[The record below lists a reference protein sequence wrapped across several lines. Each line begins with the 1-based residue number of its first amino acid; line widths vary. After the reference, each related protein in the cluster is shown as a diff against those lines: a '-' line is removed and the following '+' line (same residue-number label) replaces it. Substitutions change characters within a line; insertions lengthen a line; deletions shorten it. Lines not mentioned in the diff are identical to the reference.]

1 MLGMRLKKLRK
12 SKSLELNKEIKQ
24 EEVAKNIGVGRTTYA
39 MYEQDK
45 RQPDYE
51 TLIKL
56 ADYYEVTTDFLLRGE
71 SQEAKDKIF
80 NEEARRILEDPD
92 TLVAAADGKITASI
106 LEAAQRI
113 IAEQLKS
120 GRQPGDIKNGNKK

>member
-1 MLGMRLKKLRK
+1 MNFSTKIKKLREEK
-12 SKSLELNKEIKQ
+12 KMKQ
-24 EEVAKNIGVGRTTYA
+24 QEVADKLGIARTTYA
-39 MYEQDK
+39 SYEQGK
-45 RQPDYE
+45 REPDHE
-51 TLIKL
+51 TLIKI
-56 ADYYEVTTDFLLRGE
+56 ADYYNVTIDFLLRGE
-71 SQEAKDKIF
+71 SQETQDEIF
-80 NEEARRILEDPD
+80 NEQARKILEDPD

>member
-1 MLGMRLKKLRK
+1 MLGDRLKELRESRKLTQDK
-12 SKSLELNKEIKQ
+12 LAEILG
-24 EEVAKNIGVGRTTYA
+24 ISRGTYA
-39 MYEQDK
+39 HYEINK
-45 RQPDYE
+45 RKPDYDM
-51 TLIKL
+51 LIKL
-56 ADYYEVTTDFLLRGE
+56 ADYYGVTTDFLLRGE
-71 SQEAKDKIF
+71 SQEAQDKIF

>member
-1 MLGMRLKKLRK
+1 M
-12 SKSLELNKEIKQ
+12 KQ
-24 EEVAKNIGVGRTTYA
+24 QEVADKLGIARTTYA
-39 MYEQDK
+39 SYEQGK
-45 RQPDYE
+45 REPDHE
-51 TLIKL
+51 TLIKI
-56 ADYYEVTTDFLLRGE
+56 ADYYDVTIDFLLRGE
-71 SQEAKDKIF
+71 SQETQDEIF
-80 NEEARRILEDPD
+80 NEKARRILEDPD

>member
-1 MLGMRLKKLRK
+1 MNFATKIKKLREGK
-12 SKSLELNKEIKQ
+12 KMKQ
-24 EEVAKNIGVGRTTYA
+24 QEVADKLGIARTTYA
-39 MYEQDK
+39 SYEQGK
-45 RQPDYE
+45 REPDHE
-51 TLIKL
+51 TLIKI
-56 ADYYEVTTDFLLRGE
+56 ADYYNVTIDFLLRGE
-71 SQEAKDKIF
+71 SQETRDEIF
-80 NEEARRILEDPD
+80 NEQARKILEDPD

>member
-1 MLGMRLKKLRK
+1 MNFSTKIKKLREEK
-12 SKSLELNKEIKQ
+12 KMKQ
-24 EEVAKNIGVGRTTYA
+24 QEVADKLGIARTTYA
-39 MYEQDK
+39 SYEQGK
-45 RQPDYE
+45 REPDHE
-51 TLIKL
+51 TLIKI
-56 ADYYEVTTDFLLRGE
+56 ADYYNVTIDFLLREE
-71 SQEAKDKIF
+71 SQETQDEIF
-80 NEEARRILEDPD
+80 NEQARKILEDPD

>member
-1 MLGMRLKKLRK
+1 MLGDRLKELRESRKLTQDK
-12 SKSLELNKEIKQ
+12 LAEILG
-24 EEVAKNIGVGRTTYA
+24 ISRGTYA
-39 MYEQDK
+39 HYEINK
-45 RQPDYE
+45 RKPDYDM
-51 TLIKL
+51 LIKI
-56 ADYYEVTTDFLLRGE
+56 ADFYGVTTDFLLRGE
-71 SQEAKDKIF
+71 SQEAQDNIF
-80 NEEARRILEDPD
+80 NKEARRILEDPD

>member
-1 MLGMRLKKLRK
+1 MLGDRLKELRESRKLTQDK
-12 SKSLELNKEIKQ
+12 LAEILG
-24 EEVAKNIGVGRTTYA
+24 ISRGTYA
-39 MYEQDK
+39 HYEINK
-45 RQPDYE
+45 RKPDYDM
-51 TLIKL
+51 LIKL
-56 ADYYEVTTDFLLRGE
+56 ADYYGVTTDFLLRGE
-71 SQEAKDKIF
+71 SQEAQDNIF
-80 NEEARRILEDPD
+80 NEQARKILEDPD

>member
-1 MLGMRLKKLRK
+1 MLGNRLKELRESRKLTQDK
-12 SKSLELNKEIKQ
+12 LAEILG
-24 EEVAKNIGVGRTTYA
+24 ISRGTYA
-39 MYEQDK
+39 HYEINK
-45 RQPDYE
+45 RKPDYDM
-51 TLIKL
+51 LIKL
-56 ADYYEVTTDFLLRGE
+56 ADYYGVTTDFLLRGE
-71 SQEAKDKIF
+71 SQEAQDNIF

>member
-1 MLGMRLKKLRK
+1 MLGDRLKELRESRKLTQDK
-12 SKSLELNKEIKQ
+12 LAEILG
-24 EEVAKNIGVGRTTYA
+24 ISRGTYA
-39 MYEQDK
+39 HYEINK
-45 RQPDYE
+45 RKPDYDM
-51 TLIKL
+51 LIKL
-56 ADYYEVTTDFLLRGE
+56 ADYYGVTTDFLLRGE
-71 SQEAKDKIF
+71 SQEAQDNIF

-113 IAEQLKS
+113 IADQLKS

>member
-1 MLGMRLKKLRK
+1 MNFSTKIKKLREEK
-12 SKSLELNKEIKQ
+12 KMKQ
-24 EEVAKNIGVGRTTYA
+24 QEVADKLGIARTTYA
-39 MYEQDK
+39 SYEQGK
-45 RQPDYE
+45 REPDHE
-51 TLIKL
+51 TLIKI
-56 ADYYEVTTDFLLRGE
+56 ADYYNVTIDFLLRGE
-71 SQEAKDKIF
+71 SQETHDEIF
-80 NEEARRILEDPD
+80 NEQARKILEDPD

>member
-1 MLGMRLKKLRK
+1 MNFSTKLKKLREEK
-12 SKSLELNKEIKQ
+12 KMKQ
-24 EEVAKNIGVGRTTYA
+24 QEVADKLGIARTTYA
-39 MYEQDK
+39 SYEQGK
-45 RQPDYE
+45 REPDHE
-51 TLIKL
+51 TLIKI
-56 ADYYEVTTDFLLRGE
+56 ADYYNVTIDFLLRGE
-71 SQEAKDKIF
+71 SQETQDEIF
-80 NEEARRILEDPD
+80 NEQARKILEDPD

>member
-1 MLGMRLKKLRK
+1 MLGDRLKELRESRKLTQDK
-12 SKSLELNKEIKQ
+12 LAEILG
-24 EEVAKNIGVGRTTYA
+24 ISRGTYA
-39 MYEQDK
+39 HYEINK
-45 RQPDYE
+45 RKPDYDM
-51 TLIKL
+51 LIKL
-56 ADYYEVTTDFLLRGE
+56 ADYYGVTTDFLLRGE
-71 SQEAKDKIF
+71 SQETQDEIF
-80 NEEARRILEDPD
+80 NEQARKILEDPD

>member
-1 MLGMRLKKLRK
+1 MNFSTKLKKLR
-12 SKSLELNKEIKQ
+12 LEKKMKQ
-24 EEVAKNIGVGRTTYA
+24 QEVADKLGIARTTYA
-39 MYEQDK
+39 SYEQGK
-45 RQPDYE
+45 REPDHE
-51 TLIKL
+51 TLIKI
-56 ADYYEVTTDFLLRGE
+56 AEYYDVTIDFLLRGE
-71 SQEAKDKIF
+71 SQEAL
-80 NEEARRILEDPD
+80 EEARRILEDPD

>member
-1 MLGMRLKKLRK
+1 MNFSTKIKKLREEK
-12 SKSLELNKEIKQ
+12 KMKQ
-24 EEVAKNIGVGRTTYA
+24 QEVADKLGIARTTYA
-39 MYEQDK
+39 SYEQGK
-45 RQPDYE
+45 REPDHE
-51 TLIKL
+51 TLIKI
-56 ADYYEVTTDFLLRGE
+56 ADYYNVTIDFLLRGE
-71 SQEAKDKIF
+71 SQETQDKIF